1 MNDVFKEPNNDLLSN
16 IHQNIDSSQSIIN
29 KINNSNQNNI
39 QLPNINNNMNT
50 ILTKNIDDFNKRSK
64 F

>member
-29 KINNSNQNNI
+29 KISNSNQNNI

-50 ILTKNIDDFNKRSK
+50 NINQDN
-64 F
+64 

>member
-1 MNDVFKEPNNDLLSN
+1 MNDVFKEPNNGLLSN